1 MATHSRIL
9 AWRIHRQRSLG
20 GYSPWRRR
28 ESDMTY
34 LLNNK
39 LSPKQSMKSM
49 NTPWAVHRALVFST
63 ALEPDILKLPLSS
76 WVILDTFLNL

>member
-9 AWRIHRQRSLG
+9 AWRIHGQRSLG

-39 LSPKQSMKSM
+39 LSPKQSMESM
-49 NTPWAVHRALVFST
+49 NTLGQYTGHWFLAQPWSLTYSNCH
-63 ALEPDILKLPLSS
+63 
-76 WVILDTFLNL
+76 